1 MSFEEN
7 IRNWIKI
14 DNNIKEKAM
23 NIKQLRI
30 EREKYNENIMEY
42 IKENNLD
49 NVTIKIGDG
58 KLRFVDTKYTQP
70 LTYKFI
76 CETLCD
82 YFEEDDEMVSNIICY
97 IKSKREVKTVTEIK
111 RFGISS

>member
-30 EREKYNENIMEY
+30 ERDKYNENIMEY

-82 YFEEDDEMVSNIICY
+82 YFEDDREIVMEIIY
-97 IKSKREVKTVTEIK
+97 HIKSKRAIKTTKEIK
-111 RFGISS
+111 RYNISS